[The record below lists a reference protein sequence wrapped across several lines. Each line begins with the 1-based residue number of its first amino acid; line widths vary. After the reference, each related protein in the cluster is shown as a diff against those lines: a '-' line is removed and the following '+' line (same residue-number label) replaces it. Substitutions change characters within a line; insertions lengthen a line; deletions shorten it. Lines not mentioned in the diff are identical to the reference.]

1 MILSFV
7 FYEMQVRKK
16 VIPYLLSSD
25 LQYSKLFSTFVEMLF
40 YSRGTAV
47 LQL

>member
-1 MILSFV
+1 
-7 FYEMQVRKK
+7 MQVRKK

-25 LQYSKLFSTFVEMLF
+25 LQYPKLFFTFVEMLF
-40 YSRGTAV
+40 YSRRTAF